1 MNNLAVRHYS
11 TCARDENVTIR
22 LPFEGEDEMSHSPNP
37 PHESPFACVMS
48 AIDAGKRESHL
59 ANAREL
65 FKRVREIREL
75 NDGFGFRLQ
84 DEPDLL
90 VKVGEFIQLERLCCP
105 FFGFAI
111 DIEPEG
117 GAVWLK
123 LTGREGVKA
132 FIKAEIGEFLDAP
145 HWT

>member
-1 MNNLAVRHYS
+1 MNHA
-11 TCARDENVTIR
+11 
-22 LPFEGEDEMSHSPNP
+22 MNP
-37 PHESPFACVMS
+37 QHESPFACVMS
-48 AIDAGKRESHL
+48 AIDADQREPHL
-59 ANAREL
+59 ANARVL

-90 VKVGEFIQLERLCCP
+90 VKLGEFIQRERLCCP
-105 FFGFAI
+105 FFRFTI
-111 DIEPEG
+111 DVEPEG

-145 HWT
+145 PWP